1 MSNERTHETLAPRFF
16 VFGILCPIFWLV
28 NLLSWWYLQFWQP
41 HELEFQNFQEDEY
54 PGFYERDILKKR
66 SLVHLKKEV
75 LQEIRIIQDLTDSSS
90 EEDYNND
97 NVDVDGTE
105 SSSVK
110 ADAEQAEG
118 DEEALEK
125 YRYAFLKK
133 VARDVLATHD
143 SLRKSFRDWALRSLL
158 GLVIDSVLILF
169 IALLCKETSLDRRQN
184 KISPVFLHSLHFPR
198 FTTTCKGSFFFFSL
212 SVSFFLFVYVSGLV
226 IYRKLK
232 ILEKQILSKDRSRNE
247 FQS

>member
-1 MSNERTHETLAPRFF
+1 MPILASSRKNKTRQLTAPFEDDENPWMKKYHCQCKSCQMSVPMQPWLPRFF

-75 LQEIRIIQDLTDSSS
+75 LQEIRIIQDLTDSTS
-90 EEDYNND
+90 EEDYNNL
-97 NVDVDGTE
+97 NVDDTQL
-105 SSSVK
+105 SSVK
-110 ADAEQAEG
+110 AGAEQPEG

-133 VARDVLATHD
+133 VASDVLATHD
-143 SLRKSFRDWALRSLL
+143 SLRKSFRDWNFRSLL
-158 GLVIDSVLILF
+158 GLIIDSVLILF
-169 IALLCKETSLDRRQN
+169 IALLYKETR
-184 KISPVFLHSLHFPR
+184 
-198 FTTTCKGSFFFFSL
+198 
-212 SVSFFLFVYVSGLV
+212 
-226 IYRKLK
+226 
-232 ILEKQILSKDRSRNE
+232 
-247 FQS
+247 

>member
-1 MSNERTHETLAPRFF
+1 MPTLVSSGKNKTRQLTAPFEDDENPWMKKYHCQCKSCQMSVPMKPWLPRFF

-133 VARDVLATHD
+133 VARDVLATH
-143 SLRKSFRDWALRSLL
+143 
-158 GLVIDSVLILF
+158 V
-169 IALLCKETSLDRRQN
+169 
-184 KISPVFLHSLHFPR
+184 H
-198 FTTTCKGSFFFFSL
+198 
-212 SVSFFLFVYVSGLV
+212 
-226 IYRKLK
+226 
-232 ILEKQILSKDRSRNE
+232 
-247 FQS
+247 